1 METSLMK
8 LSNIKRG
15 DILVAHYAKINTP
28 RFKRHSITFI
38 ASGEEPIVND
48 FGGWLS
54 IPVLALINLQGEL
67 FVANKDDSFTP
78 TIGYMYK
85 DATRPNLKPTILSKP
100 ELKEVLELLNMLTAC
115 GYKYNKKTK
124 EIENCFN
131 ETI

>member
-8 LSNIKRG
+8 LSDIKRG

-38 ASGEEPIVND
+38 ASGEEPTVKY
-48 FGGWLS
+48 FGSIS
-54 IPVLALINLQGEL
+54 IPVLAFINLQGEL

-115 GYKYNKKTK
+115 GYKYNKKTRN
-124 EIENCFN
+124 IEKL
-131 ETI
+131 

>member
-1 METSLMK
+1 MK
-8 LSNIKRG
+8 LSDIKRG
-15 DILVAHYAKINTP
+15 DILVVHYPEINTP
-28 RFKRHSITFI
+28 RFKRHFITFI
-38 ASGEEPIVND
+38 ASGEEPIVNYFD
-48 FGGWLS
+48 GWRYYIS
-54 IPVLALINLQGEL
+54 IPVLALINLQGQL

-78 TIGYMYK
+78 TIGYMYED
-85 DATRPNLKPTILSKP
+85 DAKRQNLKPTILSKP

>member
-1 METSLMK
+1 MK
-8 LSNIKRG
+8 LSDIKRG
-15 DILVAHYAKINTP
+15 DILVTHYANINTP
-28 RFKRHSITFI
+28 RFKRHFITFI
-38 ASGEEPIVND
+38 ASGEEPIVN
-48 FGGWLS
+48 GSSIS
-54 IPVLALINLQGEL
+54 IPVLAFINLQGEL

>member
-1 METSLMK
+1 MEISD
-8 LSNIKRG
+8 IKRG
-15 DILVAHYAKINTP
+15 DILVAHYVDINTLK
-28 RFKRHSITFI
+28 FKRNFITFI

-48 FGGWLS
+48 FGVWSTVS
-54 IPVLALINLQGEL
+54 IPVLAFIDLQGEL
-67 FVANKDDSFTP
+67 FVANKDDSFP
-78 TIGYMYK
+78 STIGYTCEGVK
-85 DATRPNLKPTILSKP
+85 RPFLKPAILSKP

>member
-8 LSNIKRG
+8 LSDIKRG

-38 ASGEEPIVND
+38 ASGEEPTVKY
-48 FGGWLS
+48 FGSIS
-54 IPVLALINLQGEL
+54 IPVLAFINLQGEL